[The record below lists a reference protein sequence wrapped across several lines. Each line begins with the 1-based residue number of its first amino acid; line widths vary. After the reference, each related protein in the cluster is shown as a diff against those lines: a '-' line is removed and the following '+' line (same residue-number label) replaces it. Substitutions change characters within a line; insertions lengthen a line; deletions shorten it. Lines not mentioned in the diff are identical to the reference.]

1 MTTYRA
7 PLNDFRFV
15 IEELVPALTGTSSPD
30 AWPTAH
36 LVLESA
42 ARICVSVL
50 EPLNRSGD
58 ESGCRFE
65 AGSVSTPHGFS
76 AAFAVVRSCG
86 WLSSSEES
94 ADAVMTTPTAF
105 CFDEMLAA
113 ANVAF
118 SNYLGPTKRVAQ
130 ALRNLADPQLTATY
144 LEGLLNGSCGGTL
157 CLTEPHCGTDLGLI
171 STRAKATGTAGE
183 YALTGT
189 KIFVTSGEHDLTENI
204 VHLVLARIAGAPTG
218 VKGLSLFLVP
228 KLYPATAGDAPVPN
242 AIVCAGIEHKM
253 GIRASATCM
262 LRFEGARGVLL
273 GAAGDGL
280 RGIFSIMERERL
292 TIATQSVGLA
302 EHAFQKARS
311 YARERL
317 QGRAAG
323 VAGNTQLP
331 ADPIIVHPDVRR
343 MLLTMKAY
351 TEGARALLL
360 WTAHFMDVSRSCP
373 QEVSR
378 AEARDLVQLLTPMVK
393 AFVTDISTE
402 TANLGMQVMG
412 GHGYIRESGMEQLV
426 RDVRVTQLYAGAN
439 GIQALDLLA
448 RKLPAR
454 DGRTLELFIR
464 SLEQSV
470 TTQTESTMLAPL
482 RHAVSDG
489 IQKLRM
495 ATSHLQQQMP
505 SDANLA
511 GSASYAYLQLFGF
524 VALGFLWLHAAR
536 IAHQRLQ
543 QQDATHTRDF
553 WDAKIVTAHFYM
565 QHLLPNIERCVSSIR
580 AGSDVTMRLRA
591 EAF

>member
-1 MTTYRA
+1 MSHYRA
-7 PLNDFRFV
+7 PLDDFRFV
-15 IEELVPALTGTSSPD
+15 IEDLVPALTATSSPD

-42 ARICVSVL
+42 ARICESVL

-65 AGSVSTPHGFS
+65 AGSVSTPPGFA

-86 WLSSSEES
+86 WLSSSEEG
-94 ADAVMTTPTAF
+94 ADAAMTTPTAF

-144 LEGLLNGSCGGTL
+144 LEALLSGSCGGTL

-171 STRAKATGTAGE
+171 STRAEATGTAGE
-183 YALTGT
+183 YGLTGT
-189 KIFVTSGEHDLTENI
+189 KIFVTSGEHDLTQNI
-204 VHLVLARIAGAPTG
+204 VHLVLARIAGAPRG

-228 KLYPATAGDAPVPN
+228 KLRPGTQGGAQVPN
-242 AIVCAGIEHKM
+242 AVVCAGIEHKM
-253 GIRASATCM
+253 GIRASATCT

-302 EHAFQKARS
+302 EHALQKARS

-317 QGRAAG
+317 QGRGAG
-323 VAGNTQLP
+323 VAGSAQLA
-331 ADPIIVHPDVRR
+331 ADPIIVHADVRR
-343 MLLTMKAY
+343 MLLTMKAH
-351 TEGARALLL
+351 TEGSRALLL
-360 WTAHFMDVSRSCP
+360 WTAHLMDVSHLCP
-373 QEVSR
+373 QEEQR

-448 RKLPAR
+448 RKLPAC
-454 DGRTLELFIR
+454 DGRTFALFIR

-470 TTQTESTMLAPL
+470 MAQTESTMLAPL

-489 IQKLRM
+489 IQKLRI
-495 ATSHLQQQMP
+495 ATSLLQQQMP

-524 VALGFLWLHAAR
+524 VTLGFVWLHAAH
-536 IAHQRLQ
+536 IAHQRIQ

-553 WDAKIVTAHFYM
+553 WDAKIVTAHFYV
-565 QHLLPNIERCVSSIR
+565 QHLLPNIERCLSSIR